1 MAKHSTSFICQACGA
16 VHSRWQGRC
25 EACGEWNSIV
35 EETGGGANAA
45 PVASGGARLK
55 KGRVFALEGLAGTP
69 MDAPRLPSGI
79 AELDRVT
86 GGGFVKGSVILFAGE
101 PGIGKSTL
109 LIQAAATI
117 ARAGARS
124 IYISGE
130 ESAGQ
135 VRLRAQRLGLGD
147 APVELAAETH
157 VEDILAT
164 LAAGPAPRL
173 VIIDSIQTMWTD
185 AVEAAPGT
193 VTQVRAA
200 AQGLIRFAKASGA
213 AIILVG
219 HVTKDGQIAG
229 PRVVEHMVDAVM
241 SFEGD
246 SSHHFRILRAVKNRF
261 GATDEI
267 GVFEMGGLG
276 LAEVPNPS
284 ALFLGSRDASVSG
297 TAVFAGMEGT
307 RPMLVE
313 IQALVT
319 PTALGTPRR
328 AVVGWDTN
336 RLAMVLAV
344 LEARGGVRLGQHDVY
359 MNVAGGF
366 RILEPAADLAVA
378 AALVSSL
385 ADIPISQHAVLFGEI
400 SLSGL
405 IRPVPQAAPRLKE
418 AAKLGFSEAVLP
430 EGSAEAAKQSGLKT
444 RSIQRIADLV
454 AEIAG
459 GAPAKR
465 SPAPAGGPAPRG
477 RHEAA
482 G

>member
-1 MAKHSTSFICQACGA
+1 MAKRSTSFICQACGA
-16 VHSRWQGRC
+16 VYQRWQGRC
-25 EACGEWNSIV
+25 EACGEWNSIA
-35 EETGGGANAA
+35 EEATNDANAA
-45 PVASGGARLK
+45 PVAAGGARLK

-86 GGGFVKGSVILFAGE
+86 GGGFVKGSVILLGGE

-109 LIQAAATI
+109 LIQAAAAI

-124 IYISGE
+124 VYISGE
-130 ESAGQ
+130 ESSGQ

-164 LAAGPAPRL
+164 LANGPAPRL

-246 SSHHFRILRAVKNRF
+246 ASHHFRILRAVKNRF

-267 GVFEMGGLG
+267 GVFEMGGSG

-284 ALFLGSRDASVSG
+284 ALFLGARDASVSG

-328 AVVGWDTN
+328 AVVGWDSN

-385 ADIPISQHAVLFGEI
+385 ADIPIPPQAVLFGEI

-418 AAKLGFSEAVLP
+418 AAKLGFTEALLP
-430 EGSAEAAKQSGLKT
+430 EGSADNAKQAGLKT
-444 RSIQRIADLV
+444 RSTQRIADLV

-459 GAPAKR
+459 GPPRQSTPAR
-465 SPAPAGGPAPRG
+465 R
-477 RHEAA
+477 RDET
-482 G
+482 

>member
-1 MAKHSTSFICQACGA
+1 MAKGAPSFVCQACGA
-16 VHSRWQGRC
+16 AFSRWQGRC
-25 EACGEWNSIV
+25 EACGEWNTV
-35 EETGGGANAA
+35 QEETSSLSAA
-45 PVASGGARLK
+45 PIASGGARLK
-55 KGRVFALEGLAGTP
+55 KGRQIALEGLSGTP

-79 AELDRVT
+79 TELDRVT
-86 GGGFVKGSVILFAGE
+86 GGGFVKGSVILLGGE

-109 LIQAAATI
+109 LIQAAAAI
-117 ARAGARS
+117 ARAGARVT
-124 IYISGE
+124 YISGE
-130 ESAGQ
+130 ESTGQ
-135 VRLRAQRLGLGD
+135 VRLRAQRLGLEQS
-147 APVELAAETH
+147 PVELGAETH
-157 VEDILAT
+157 LEDILAT
-164 LAAGPAPRL
+164 LGAGTPPRL

-200 AQGLIRFAKASGA
+200 AQGLIRFAKTTGA
-213 AIILVG
+213 AVILVG

-246 SSHHFRILRAVKNRF
+246 SAHHFRILRAIKNRF

-267 GVFEMGGLG
+267 GVFEMGMQG

-284 ALFLGSRDASVSG
+284 ALFLGARDASASG
-297 TAVFAGMEGT
+297 SAVFAGMEGT

-328 AVVGWDTN
+328 AVVGWDPS

-366 RILEPAADLAVA
+366 RITEPAADLAVA

-385 ADIPISQHAVLFGEI
+385 TDIPIPPQAALFGEI

-405 IRPVPQAAPRLKE
+405 IRPVPQAPARLKE
-418 AAKLGFSEAVLP
+418 AAKLGFERAFLP
-430 EGSAEAAKQSGLKT
+430 HAALESSTSTDLALEGFA
-444 RSIQRIADLV
+444 RIPDLV
-454 AEIAG
+454 ARIAG
-459 GAPAKR
+459 GRRLAREK
-465 SPAPAGGPAPRG
+465 S
-477 RHEAA
+477 
-482 G
+482 

>member
-1 MAKHSTSFICQACGA
+1 MAKHSSSFICQACGA
-16 VHSRWQGRC
+16 VYQRWQGRC
-25 EACGEWNSIV
+25 EACGEWNSIA
-35 EETGGGANAA
+35 EEAGAGANAA
-45 PVASGGARLK
+45 PVAAGGARLK

-109 LIQAAATI
+109 LIQAAAVI

-164 LAAGPAPRL
+164 LASGPAPRL

-193 VTQVRAA
+193 VTQVRAS

-267 GVFEMGGLG
+267 GVFEMGSAG

-284 ALFLGSRDASVSG
+284 ALFLGARDASVSG

-319 PTALGTPRR
+319 PTTLGTPRR
-328 AVVGWDTN
+328 AVVGWDSS

-344 LEARGGVRLGQHDVY
+344 LEARGGVRLGSHDVY

-385 ADIPISQHAVLFGEI
+385 ADIPISPHAVLFGEI

-418 AAKLGFSEAVLP
+418 AAKLGFTEALLP
-430 EGSAEAAKQSGLKT
+430 EGSADAAKQSGLKT
-444 RSIQRIADLV
+444 RTTQRIADLV
-454 AEIAG
+454 AEVAG
-459 GAPAKR
+459 GAPRRATAVR
-465 SPAPAGGPAPRG
+465 
-477 RHEAA
+477 
-482 G
+482 

>member
-1 MAKHSTSFICQACGA
+1 MYQ
-16 VHSRWQGRC
+16 RWQGKC
-25 EACGEWNSIV
+25 DACSEWNSIA
-35 EETGGGANAA
+35 EEATSANAA
-45 PVASGGARLK
+45 PVAAGGARLK

-79 AELDRVT
+79 AEFDRVT

-109 LIQAAATI
+109 LIQAAASI
-117 ARAGARS
+117 ARAGARA

-164 LAAGPAPRL
+164 LASGPAPRL

-246 SSHHFRILRAVKNRF
+246 SAHHFRILRAVKNRF

-267 GVFEMGGLG
+267 GVFEMGGMG

-284 ALFLGSRDASVSG
+284 ALFLGARDASVSG

-385 ADIPISQHAVLFGEI
+385 ADIPLSPHAVVFGEI

-418 AAKLGFSEAVLP
+418 AAKLGFSEALLP
-430 EGSAEAAKQSGLKT
+430 EGSSDSARQAGLKT
-444 RSIQRIADLV
+444 RATTRIADLV
-454 AEIAG
+454 AEVAG
-459 GAPAKR
+459 GAPRQVSR
-465 SPAPAGGPAPRG
+465 SPRTDE
-477 RHEAA
+477 R
-482 G
+482 

>member
-1 MAKHSTSFICQACGA
+1 
-16 VHSRWQGRC
+16 
-25 EACGEWNSIV
+25 
-35 EETGGGANAA
+35 
-45 PVASGGARLK
+45 
-55 KGRVFALEGLAGTP
+55 

-86 GGGFVKGSVILFAGE
+86 GGGFVKGSVILLGGE

-109 LIQAAATI
+109 LIQASAAI

-124 IYISGE
+124 VYISGE

-135 VRLRAQRLGLGD
+135 VRLRAQRLGLHD

-157 VEDILAT
+157 IEDILAT
-164 LAAGPAPRL
+164 LAQGAPPRL

-246 SSHHFRILRAVKNRF
+246 QGHHFRILRAVKNRF

-267 GVFEMGGLG
+267 GVFEMGGQG
-276 LAEVPNPS
+276 LVEVPNPS
-284 ALFLGSRDASVSG
+284 ALFLGARDASVSG

-307 RPMLVE
+307 RPLLVE

-328 AVVGWDTN
+328 AVVGWDQN

-344 LEARGGVRLGQHDVY
+344 LEARGGVRLGMHDVY

-366 RILEPAADLAVA
+366 RIIEPAADLAVA

-385 ADIPISQHAVLFGEI
+385 ADVPIPPHAVLFGEI

-405 IRPVPQAAPRLKE
+405 VRPVPQGPGRLKE
-418 AAKLGFSEAVLP
+418 AAKLGFTEAFLP
-430 EGSAEAAKQSGLKT
+430 QGSAEAAKSAGLRV
-444 RSIQRIADLV
+444 RSIERIADLV

-459 GAPAKR
+459 GAPR
-465 SPAPAGGPAPRG
+465 QRGRRGPAQG
-477 RHEAA
+477 
-482 G
+482 